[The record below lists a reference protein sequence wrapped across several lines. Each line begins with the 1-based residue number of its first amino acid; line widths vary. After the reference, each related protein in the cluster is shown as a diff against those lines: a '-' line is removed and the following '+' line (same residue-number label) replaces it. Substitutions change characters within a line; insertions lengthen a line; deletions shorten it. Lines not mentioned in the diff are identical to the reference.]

1 MAQALVP
8 IWQVRQLN
16 QRRTLQ
22 VQCRGQQVMM
32 WEEGHGLEE
41 EVKGSPALYLAVGF
55 EQALAPAMEVLHKLL
70 LAL

>member
-1 MAQALVP
+1 
-8 IWQVRQLN
+8 
-16 QRRTLQ
+16 
-22 VQCRGQQVMM
+22 MM